1 MRQSGFVFGPC
12 SMSELSAFFQRL
24 ERIYGNISMQ
34 ELMNQIAAI
43 QRAKREGALFDT
55 DPI

>member
-1 MRQSGFVFGPC
+1 MSQSTLVFRPC
-12 SMSELSAFFQRL
+12 SISKLSAFFQRL

-43 QRAKREGALFDT
+43 QRAKREGTLFDT